1 MRSLVLNLIS
11 KIDSFTEYTGK
22 CISSLVIVLVIL
34 VGFDVSMRYL
44 FNSGSI
50 AIQELEWHIFSIIF
64 LLGSAYTLKHNEHV
78 RLDILYNSKL
88 VSEKMRV
95 WFDILGGLLI
105 LLPFCLLI
113 IISAWPFVMQAY
125 THGEISPDPGGLSS
139 RWLIK
144 AAIPIGF
151 FMLLIQGISELLK
164 KVLLVYQFHFSC

>member
-1 MRSLVLNLIS
+1 LRSLVLNLIK
-11 KIDSFTEYTGK
+11 KIDAFTEYTGK
-22 CISSLVIVLVIL
+22 CISSLVIILVIL

-88 VSEKMRV
+88 VSEKIRL

-125 THGEISPDPGGLSS
+125 THGEISPDPGGLSA

-164 KVLLVYQFHFSC
+164 KVLLVLEKN

>member
-1 MRSLVLNLIS
+1 MRSLILNLIS
-11 KIDSFTEYTGK
+11 KIDKFTEYTGK
-22 CISSLVIVLVIL
+22 CISSLIIILVAL

-88 VSEKMRV
+88 VSKKMRA
-95 WFDILGGLLI
+95 WFDILGGLFI

-113 IISAWPFVMQAY
+113 IISAWPFVMQAFI
-125 THGEISPDPGGLSS
+125 HNEISPDPGGLPS
-139 RWLIK
+139 RWIIK

-151 FMLLIQGISELLK
+151 FMLLIQGISEVLK
-164 KVLLVYQFHFSC
+164 KVLLVLDKD

>member
-164 KVLLVYQFHFSC
+164 KVLLVLEKD

>member
-113 IISAWPFVMQAY
+113 IISAWSFVMQAY

-164 KVLLVYQFHFSC
+164 KVLLVLEKD